1 MTVQKPPKGK
11 PLPTSTVAEIAKIL
25 SDAMKR
31 LSAVRTPIRAN

>member
-1 MTVQKPPKGK
+1 MTVQKLPKGK
-11 PLPTSTVAEIAKIL
+11 PQPTTTVAEIAKIL